1 MRGSSGGSGSPS
13 QALTPSSDSTAW
25 GEGEGVR
32 TGWPRQHS
40 RRSTLNGSDPGV
52 MTQLCKDVCVCDDSM
67 FVQHRHL
74 GLQSEEATQL
84 HNVALPSVA
93 KATSNKTFSEP
104 VSSSGK

>member
-1 MRGSSGGSGSPS
+1 M
-13 QALTPSSDSTAW
+13 
-25 GEGEGVR
+25 
-32 TGWPRQHS
+32 
-40 RRSTLNGSDPGV
+40 
-52 MTQLCKDVCVCDDSM
+52 CDDSM
-67 FVQHRHL
+67 FVQRRHL